1 MTDFPIMRLHFNTAD
16 YPYDYELE
24 IWKNAGPETCLFYIR
39 EVVDTT
45 TTHFD
50 QFLTVGQTLR
60 LIHTGKADTNYT
72 SAAVSFRRS
81 MFWTCGGRNW
91 WIQDRYFPSNST
103 SPFPKNVKIKICK
116 VELAG
121 LVYVFSTRDGP

>member
-60 LIHTGKADTNYT
+60 LIHTGTADTTYT
-72 SAAVSFRRS
+72 WHDIDFFSGSEFQKKYVLDMRWEELVDSGS
-81 MFWTCGGRNW
+81 ILPLELNIT
-91 WIQDRYFPSNST
+91 FPEKRQN
-103 SPFPKNVKIKICK
+103 
-116 VELAG
+116 
-121 LVYVFSTRDGP
+121 